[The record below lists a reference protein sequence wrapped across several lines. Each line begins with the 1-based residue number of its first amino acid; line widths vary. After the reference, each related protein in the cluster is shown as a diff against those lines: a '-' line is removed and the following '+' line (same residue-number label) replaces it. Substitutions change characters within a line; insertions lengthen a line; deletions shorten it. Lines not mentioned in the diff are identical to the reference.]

1 MKRDVI
7 ERMEALLRDE
17 GFTNVSTLHASHDVT
32 LTAARGDTRLVAHL
46 SDRVSV
52 PSNSQPHHDVPDPSV
67 IAVRPQVPGI
77 PVDQATGSAGRAS
90 GSGATRPR

>member
-77 PVDQATGSAGRAS
+77 PVDQATGSAGRAG